1 MTTVQVAI
9 RDTEYS
15 QTISALLRR
24 EGRYRLMMVAEPDL
38 TLEGVIVLDCEHL
51 ERLGS
56 AVLAPERFVLIT
68 RKDPDR
74 LAALW
79 NAGIRHVVFQEDSP
93 NTLQLA
99 VSAAELR
106 QPRGLQPRDG
116 GDRRALEPGKS
127 SAQRHYHR
135 AVDLNI
141 LQQCG
146 TDRCHACLCVFS
158 PQPNSQEVLCSHW
171 Y

>member
-9 RDTEYS
+9 TDTEYA

-24 EGRYRLMMVAEPDL
+24 EGRYQLMMVAEPDL
-38 TLEGVIVLDCEHL
+38 ALEGVVVLDCEHL

-56 AVLAPERFVLIT
+56 AVGAPERFVLIT

-74 LAALW
+74 LAELW
-79 NAGIRHVVFQEDSP
+79 NAGIRHVVFQEDPP

-106 QPRGLQPRDG
+106 QPRGASQREG
-116 GDRRALEPGKS
+116 GDRRGAEPSRPGMH
-127 SAQRHYHR
+127 RHFRR
-135 AVDLNI
+135 AVTLNI
-141 LQQCG
+141 LEQCG
-146 TDRCHACLCVFS
+146 ADCRHACTYLFFPRNHC
-158 PQPNSQEVLCSHW
+158 
-171 Y
+171 